1 MARQPKRRCLN
12 GARRRRP
19 MREVGSLSRW
29 MHLYHTEVSKRHKL
43 QTSWL
48 RSVLQTQSS
57 LLFLSQLL
65 MINALLSNNLLHQA
79 GATAAKTIIECLIQL
94 ANLQCS
100 SHRYSARSAFILDHL
115 FYDITPEEESR
126 PLLFKP
132 HQGIT
137 FASWDDQK
145 CLNYT
150 SFYSR
155 DLRRIYNLFGLQNL
169 ADDDGKIRIHN
180 GHYNQDGHP
189 CNYAID
195 SEELFL
201 FFMTRFK
208 KGSSILDL
216 VNDIFGGD
224 HGRWKYAWPWMLRY
238 LDRRYE
244 TIIGHQ
250 GLLRFRDDFPA
261 FFDSIEKYVKKPKW
275 HLDEDGEWWW
285 SPGLAFCPYRIF
297 GFIDCSIYRMNVPFS
312 GPSGNFK
319 GAPRKRK
326 YAVTQEA
333 FYTGWTHVHGLKVE
347 VVYLP
352 NGISTVYGPM
362 SCRRP
367 DIGGGSSLQDT
378 SGLNAFLR
386 CIQRN
391 LYQTAYSVL
400 GDKIYGV
407 NLDCIRS
414 YYSAYFRRNQM
425 TEYMRICD
433 AEMKACRQSIEWNFG
448 KNQNVFSICKDPDQ
462 FKLGKQN
469 PYAMELLR
477 VTHLMTNMYNCVN
490 GDMSSGYGKFDCAP
504 PKLEEYL
511 AL

>member
-1 MARQPKRRCLN
+1 MARQPKRRRLN
-12 GARRRRP
+12 GACRRRP
-19 MREVGSLSRW
+19 MREVGSLLRW
-29 MHLYHTEVSKRHKL
+29 MHLYHTEVSKRQKL

-48 RSVLQTQSS
+48 NSVLQTQSS
-57 LLFLSQLL
+57 LLFLSQLF

-115 FYDITPEEESR
+115 LYDITPEEKSR

-201 FFMTRFK
+201 FFVTRFK

-224 HGRWKYAWPWMLRY
+224 HGRWKHAWPWMLRY

-244 TIIGHQ
+244 SIIGHQ
-250 GLLRFRDDFPA
+250 GLLRFRDDFPT

-326 YAVTQEA
+326 YAVTQQA

-391 LYQTAYSVL
+391 LYQPAYSVL

-414 YYSAYFRRNQM
+414 YYSAYFRRNQR

-448 KNQNVFSICKDPDQ
+448 KNQNVFSICKDPGQ
-462 FKLGKQN
+462 FKLGTRN

-490 GDMSSGYGKFDCAP
+490 GDMYSGYGKFDCAP